1 MVTSWWWTTITRYE
15 IWSWVPHRNRQTI
28 SWWFGMGTRRYSH
41 KTFEG
46 LHTFLWLKDIIRNF
60 WDILRAH
67 SRQDCQKLSIE
78 ARKVSTDCLSW
89 LHFIQWFQ
97 TKRKNCHRGQSTY
110 RKFNKDGSVK
120 KFRFTL
126 GSYRSFLRDPE
137 GKKGILYPY
146 SDYKEH
152 WVIGFLYTR
161 NPECKITEIR
171 QEIEASQLQSPFTDI
186 EFFVQE
192 KYRIAGKTPGSGNTT
207 NIGSISCNNIKD
219 FQEGK
224 LGFPTKSEFD
234 EYWRNY
240 KKSDEWKFLTQI
252 YLQGSYSSIE
262 VSGNKDQTCKF
273 HCNNRE
279 VAWKRYV
286 DWTIPRFGCRSIQ
299 Y

>member
-1 MVTSWWWTTITRYE
+1 MKFDHEFYAE
-15 IWSWVPHRNRQTI
+15 IDKLYPDGLEWGLVGILTKQSKVYTLSYDSKILSGIFEIFCEPIVVKIAKNHGMNLEKTAQTAYPDFTLFNDSEPKEKI
-28 SWWFGMGTRRYSH
+28 
-41 KTFEG
+41 
-46 LHTFLWLKDIIRNF
+46 
-60 WDILRAH
+60 A
-67 SRQDCQKLSIE
+67 IE
-78 ARKVSTDCLSW
+78 VK
-89 LHFIQWFQ
+89 
-97 TKRKNCHRGQSTY
+97 STY

-126 GSYRSFLRDPE
+126 GSYRSFLRDPQ
-137 GKKGILYPY
+137 GRKGILYPY

-171 QEIEASQLQSPFTDI
+171 QVIEASQLQSPFTDI

-207 NIGSISCNNIKD
+207 NIGSISSNNIKD

-240 KKSDEWKFLTQI
+240 KQSND
-252 YLQGSYSSIE
+252 
-262 VSGNKDQTCKF
+262 
-273 HCNNRE
+273 
-279 VAWKRYV
+279 
-286 DWTIPRFGCRSIQ
+286 
-299 Y
+299 